1 MKKVIT
7 ILLAIIAISTAVM
20 AQVTDGFSY
29 QAVVRNASGQLLSNR
44 NVGVRISIIKGT
56 PDGSEVYNQTF
67 TPTTNNNGL
76 FTIVIGGNAAF
87 NSINWSTSPYFLHSE
102 IDINGGT
109 NYTLETVQ
117 QIHAVPFALH
127 ANVADSVSEH
137 FVLTEL
143 DPRFRNWNYEFD
155 SLRNVPDFVTSGD
168 LSITRH
174 GDTIFLNNGSYIIL
188 PNDLITS
195 IDWDSV
201 INHPTNLSQFV
212 NDLGFL
218 THVGLISWDSIFD
231 HPTNLSQFY
240 NDLGFLTHVGLI
252 SWDSIFD
259 HPTNLSQFYNDLGF
273 LTHVGLVS
281 WDSITGRPTNLSQF
295 NNDLGFITTETQ
307 NLADVLSINN
317 SAQGMRITNLGTP
330 VNANDAANKIY
341 VDNNINRVLDSLN
354 ALRDSIENDIA
365 GDIYELGDSLI
376 NIINHGDSTLQYQ
389 INNLRDSIIDLNAR
403 INAVRDSLNDRI
415 DGLDDKVDSL
425 DSRID
430 SLEQRVFALEHPV
443 VRGALTGVFSVG
455 NNSKIVFS
463 QGNLQYRPSTLT
475 WRFAKNQYDKAG
487 NDNTQIR
494 SNCTYWI
501 DLFGFGT
508 SGWNSDA
515 MAYQP
520 YSTSTNDGE
529 YMANNNGND
538 LNDDYA
544 DADWGYYNPILNGGN
559 QMGVWRTLSQTEWD
573 YMLNIRPNS
582 TNLKSLAT
590 VNAVPG
596 LILLPDTWTTPAGIN
611 FTPSDSYATN
621 SYSAEQWTVLEAAGA
636 VFLPAAGKRVG
647 SSVSEVGTNGQ
658 YWTSSH
664 VNSSNAY
671 IVNVSES
678 SVGINA
684 YSASTGCAVR
694 LVKSY

>member
-201 INHPTNLSQFV
+201 IN
-212 NDLGFL
+212 
-218 THVGLISWDSIFD
+218 

>member
-201 INHPTNLSQFV
+201 LNHPTNLSQFV
-212 NDLGFL
+212 
-218 THVGLISWDSIFD
+218 
-231 HPTNLSQFY
+231 
-240 NDLGFLTHVGLI
+240 
-252 SWDSIFD
+252 
-259 HPTNLSQFYNDLGF
+259 NDLGF

-425 DSRID
+425 DNRID

>member
-1 MKKVIT
+1 
-7 ILLAIIAISTAVM
+7 
-20 AQVTDGFSY
+20 
-29 QAVVRNASGQLLSNR
+29 
-44 NVGVRISIIKGT
+44 
-56 PDGSEVYNQTF
+56 
-67 TPTTNNNGL
+67 
-76 FTIVIGGNAAF
+76 
-87 NSINWSTSPYFLHSE
+87 
-102 IDINGGT
+102 
-109 NYTLETVQ
+109 
-117 QIHAVPFALH
+117 
-127 ANVADSVSEH
+127 
-137 FVLTEL
+137 
-143 DPRFRNWNYEFD
+143 
-155 SLRNVPDFVTSGD
+155 
-168 LSITRH
+168 
-174 GDTIFLNNGSYIIL
+174 
-188 PNDLITS
+188 
-195 IDWDSV
+195 
-201 INHPTNLSQFV
+201 
-212 NDLGFL
+212 
-218 THVGLISWDSIFD
+218 
-231 HPTNLSQFY
+231 
-240 NDLGFLTHVGLI
+240 
-252 SWDSIFD
+252 
-259 HPTNLSQFYNDLGF
+259 
-273 LTHVGLVS
+273 
-281 WDSITGRPTNLSQF
+281 
-295 NNDLGFITTETQ
+295 
-307 NLADVLSINN
+307 
-317 SAQGMRITNLGTP
+317 MRITNLGTP

-354 ALRDSIENDIA
+354 ALRDSLENHIA

-425 DSRID
+425 DNRID